1 MGGVPLLNC
10 GLSPLARGTHQ
21 HLMLSRTELRFIP
34 AGAGNTVVIRM
45 ALSWTS
51 VYPRWRGEHVPLVGG
66 VVDQDGLSPLAR
78 GTHSGRPCESSISR
92 FIPAGAGNTTCRPR
106 KGNAGSVYPR
116 WRGEHF
122 SFRKPIKRTGGLS
135 PLARGTRLQVF
146 ANVRLARFIPAGA
159 GNTSSTGAQSARAAV
174 YPRWRGEHSKTT
186 QLNFKPF
193 LAYKKSTNFSVF
205 LKIANSLI

>member
-1 MGGVPLLNC
+1 MVYRTGRSPVYPRWRGEHFYLMRIRRNIV
-10 GLSPLARGTHQ
+10 GLSPLARGTRPVNSPSIPH
-21 HLMLSRTELRFIP
+21 LRFIP

-51 VYPRWRGEHVPLVGG
+51 VYPRWRGEHAERPAPSRHST
-66 VVDQDGLSPLAR
+66 GLSPLAR
-78 GTHSGRPCESSISR
+78 GTHLSDWDTVNYVR
-92 FIPAGAGNTTCRPR
+92 FIPAGAGNTRSMAVC
-106 KGNAGSVYPR
+106 AGSSSVYPR
-116 WRGEHF
+116 WRGEHAAYVGAQGVAF
-122 SFRKPIKRTGGLS
+122 GLS
-135 PLARGTRLQVF
+135 PLARGTRRS
-146 ANVRLARFIPAGA
+146 N
-159 GNTSSTGAQSARAAV
+159 SSSGICGAV